1 MKTVIHTNENFQN
14 GLFDADDIAYI
25 EQNKD
30 NDYMIALKANDERE
44 EEIHIYRSSCAI
56 TFERNFHSMMV
67 RIS

>member
-1 MKTVIHTNENFQN
+1 MKIVIHTNENFQN

-30 NDYMIALKANDERE
+30 NNYTVALKANDERE
-44 EEIHIYRSSCAI
+44 EEIHIYRSACAI
-56 TFERNFHSMMV
+56 TFERNFHSMMI